1 MESHTLRHSFFLL
14 ILILYSSVAF
24 PQNRDN
30 RLFND
35 STLKIS
41 EIGINSIHSDFG
53 PFVIQDTLYFT
64 TFNDK
69 LIEKSDWTLRNKE
82 FYDLYMAPIDKQGNI
97 VGNREPVPEFI
108 TKFNDGPVTYCPK
121 TGELFVTQNYDDQSL
136 KSKPFHT
143 QINRLRI
150 MVAKRINGQWRHVYE
165 FPYNNPAYSVG
176 HPAVTESGD
185 TLIFSSDR
193 PGGFGETDLY
203 YSIRQNGKWGFP
215 INLGPNINTSGKE
228 EFAFLTDHRF
238 NGQFLIFASK
248 GRFGNGGFDLYYT
261 RFPSDYSDIGHF
273 ESPINTKYDDFAM
286 TIPPDADYGYLTS
299 NRPGT
304 GDDDIYKFTFK
315 RNNKP
320 PLPVMPKC
328 RTLYVYDQTSKRP
341 IPGVRILYCDQQFYI
356 TDTKGKAD
364 CLPCLGNNCEVT
376 ASTFGYPEK
385 TKTLQECK
393 MNKDGIVSD
402 TIWMDILVNQKIA
415 LKNIYYDFDKWD
427 ILPDAARELD
437 LLVSLMKENPG
448 MKVEL
453 GSHTDDRGTEPYNLR
468 LSQLRAKSAVDYIVS
483 KGIDQSR
490 IKGTGYGKT
499 QLIHKGV
506 GGRKCTPEENRENRR
521 TEIYIP
527 GFLRGEAVKQE
538 AGDYS
543 NGKPNVSKDYSSFKE
558 HGSILENEPKVEKIP
573 TESKPSEIAPVEKK
587 AKVITIPE
595 VSVKPKGEPAQKVEA
610 APKVVKTP
618 KAIPA
623 SKALKAEKADTIQKI
638 VKTPKAL
645 PGSKN
650 PNVEKTATVT
660 PKVVKETPPLSSGAK
675 YYLVLGSFQS
685 EKKALVLVQQLKTEG
700 FEAATSEEP
709 GTVRVVIEYEHLSQA
724 KKTLEALKNKYKG
737 AWILKK

>member
-1 MESHTLRHSFFLL
+1 MKSPTLKHNFFLL
-14 ILILYSSVAF
+14 ILIIYSSVAF
-24 PQNRDN
+24 PQNKDN

-69 LIEKSDWTLRNKE
+69 LIEKSDWILRNRE

-97 VGNREPVPEFI
+97 IGNREPVPEFI

-121 TGELFVTQNYDDQSL
+121 TGELFVTQNYNDQSL

-150 MVAKRINGQWRHVYE
+150 MIAKRVNGQWRTISE

-176 HPAVTESGD
+176 HPAVTETGD

-203 YSIRQNGKWGFP
+203 YSIRKNGKWGFP

-228 EFAFLTDHRF
+228 EFAFLTDHHF
-238 NGQFLIFASK
+238 NGQFLIFSSK

-261 RFPSDYSDIGHF
+261 RFPSDYSEISHF
-273 ESPINTKYDDFAM
+273 DGPINTKYDDFAM
-286 TIPPDADYGYLTS
+286 TIPPGADYGYLTS

-320 PLPVMPKC
+320 PVQVMPKC
-328 RTLYVYDQTSKRP
+328 RTLYVYDQTSQRP

-364 CLPCLGNNCEVT
+364 CLPCLGSNCSVT
-376 ASTFGYPEK
+376 ASTFGYPDK

-393 MNKDGIVSD
+393 MNSQGIVSD

-427 ILPDAARELD
+427 ILPDAAKELD
-437 LLVSLMKENPG
+437 LLIALMKENPG

-468 LSQLRAKSAVDYIVS
+468 LSQLRAKAAVDYIVL
-483 KGIDQSR
+483 KGVDPSR
-490 IKGTGYGKT
+490 IRGTGYGKS

-538 AGDYS
+538 NGDYS
-543 NGKPNVSKDYSSFKE
+543 NGKPNASKDYSSFKE
-558 HGSILENEPKVEKIP
+558 HGSIIENEHRIEKTTTAPKVSAVLPAKKSVKAITPPKVPSKSKVETVPEVVKPTKSTPAPKTLKPERPDTIQKKVKIP
-573 TESKPSEIAPVEKK
+573 KALPVSKNAKAEK
-587 AKVITIPE
+587 ASAATV
-595 VSVKPKGEPAQKVEA
+595 
-610 APKVVKTP
+610 APKVVNETQ
-618 KAIPA
+618 A
-623 SKALKAEKADTIQKI
+623 
-638 VKTPKAL
+638 
-645 PGSKN
+645 
-650 PNVEKTATVT
+650 
-660 PKVVKETPPLSSGAK
+660 KVSSGVK
-675 YYLVLGSFQS
+675 YYLVLGSFQN
-685 EKKALVLVQQLKTEG
+685 EKKALALVQQLKTEG
-700 FEAATSEEP
+700 YEATTLSEP
-709 GTVRVVIEYEHLSQA
+709 GTLRVVIGYQHIDQA
-724 KKTLEALKNKYKG
+724 KKTLEEYKNKFKG

>member
-1 MESHTLRHSFFLL
+1 MKSPTSKHNFFLL
-14 ILILYSSVAF
+14 ILILYSSVAL
-24 PQNRDN
+24 PQNKDN

-69 LIEKSDWTLRNKE
+69 LIEKSDWILRNRE
-82 FYDLYMAPIDKQGNI
+82 FYDLYMAPIDKQGNV
-97 VGNREPVPEFI
+97 VGNRAPVPEFI
-108 TKFNDGPVTYCPK
+108 TKFNDGPVSYCPK

-143 QINRLRI
+143 QINRLKI
-150 MVAKRINGQWRHVYE
+150 IVAKRINGQWRHVYE

-203 YSIRQNGKWGFP
+203 YSIRKNGKWGFP
-215 INLGPNINTSGKE
+215 INLGPNINTSEKE
-228 EFAFLTDHRF
+228 EFAFLTDHHF

-261 RFPSDYSDIGHF
+261 RFPSDYSEIGHF
-273 ESPINTKYDDFAM
+273 DSPINTKYDDFAM
-286 TIPPDADYGYLTS
+286 TIPPEADYGYLTS

-304 GDDDIYKFTFK
+304 GNDDIYKFTFK
-315 RNNKP
+315 RINKP
-320 PLPVMPKC
+320 PVQVVPKC
-328 RTLYVYDQTSKRP
+328 RTLYVYDQTSQRP

-364 CLPCLGNNCEVT
+364 CLPCFGNNCTVT

-385 TKTLQECK
+385 TKVLGECK
-393 MNKDGIVSD
+393 MNNHGIVSD

-427 ILPDAARELD
+427 ILADAAKELD

-468 LSQLRAKSAVDYIVS
+468 LSQLRAKSAVAYIVS
-483 KGIDQSR
+483 KGIDPSR

-499 QLIHKGV
+499 QLIHKGA
-506 GGRKCTPEENRENRR
+506 GGKKCTPEENRENRR

-527 GFLRGEAVKQE
+527 GFLRGAAVKQE
-538 AGDYS
+538 TGDYS
-543 NGKPNVSKDYSSFKE
+543 NGKPNASKDYSSFKE
-558 HGSILENEPKVEKIP
+558 HGSILENAQQGEKAPTVPKPAEIPKVGKAVKEVKNAPNVATEPKVKAVIPKIV
-573 TESKPSEIAPVEKK
+573 T
-587 AKVITIPE
+587 
-595 VSVKPKGEPAQKVEA
+595 

-618 KAIPA
+618 DAAAPVTKP
-623 SKALKAEKADTIQKI
+623 LNAEKGNAVQKG
-638 VKTPKAL
+638 TQAPKAA
-645 PGSKN
+645 S
-650 PNVEKTATVT
+650 VT
-660 PKVVKETPPLSSGAK
+660 NKPKVENSNVPVSGAK
-675 YYLVLGSFQS
+675 KHYIILGSFQD
-685 EKKALVLVQQLKTEG
+685 EKKALKLVQQLKTEG
-700 FEAATSEEP
+700 YEATVLP
-709 GTVRVVIEYEHLSQA
+709 GTGTSRVGVGFDNLSQA
-724 KKTLEALKNKYKG
+724 KKALEDLKSKYQG
-737 AWILKK
+737 AWINNK